1 MIYQALSSFRCLII
15 VKSVGVIDIGTHRL
29 ATLIFVKKLMVP
41 QQKFGKEIQEIIALN
56 LPALLF
62 RLVSVTSHLWF
73 YKISVAVF
81 TTKK

>member
-1 MIYQALSSFRCLII
+1 
-15 VKSVGVIDIGTHRL
+15 
-29 ATLIFVKKLMVP
+29 MVP